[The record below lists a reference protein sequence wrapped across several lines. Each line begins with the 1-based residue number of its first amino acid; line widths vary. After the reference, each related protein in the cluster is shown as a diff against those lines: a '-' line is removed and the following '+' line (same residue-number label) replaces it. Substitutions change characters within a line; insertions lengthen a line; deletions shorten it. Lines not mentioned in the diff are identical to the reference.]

1 MMTDTQPTLVIGHR
15 NPDTDAIAAALG
27 YAFVLDTIGPD
38 HYVAGRAV
46 GEINAQAAF
55 VLARFGLSAPDLVTD
70 VEPHLG
76 DLAER
81 LETVT
86 QDQPLSAA
94 ALLMGKPSYSYVPVV
109 DAQGKALG
117 MLSPADLFGVIA
129 DGLTSDTSGANVLA
143 QAMSQKLAQPVET
156 ALSGDPLM
164 FSADQS
170 VHDVINQV
178 LRADQVE
185 FLIVDSEGRYVG
197 VCRKWALLTPPRRRV
212 VLVDHNEPAQAV
224 SGLENAEL
232 VEVLDHHRL
241 GNLPTTL
248 PMRFLA
254 DPVGS
259 TSTLVTERALEAGV
273 TLPAPIAG
281 VLLGGI
287 MSDTLVFRSPTT
299 TPRDQKAARTLAV
312 LAGLAPADQPEKIES
327 AIQEFGQ
334 AVLAAG
340 AGLGARTA
348 HELVR
353 TDLKAYEANGNTAQI
368 SQVEVAN
375 FDELPARLADLQMAL
390 NHLCA
395 DEKLA
400 LALFTV
406 TDVVRGDS
414 RIIASGQP
422 RIIAALPFKTLQDGT
437 LDAPGVVSRKKQLL
451 PPVLEALAQG

>member
-1 MMTDTQPTLVIGHR
+1 
-15 NPDTDAIAAALG
+15 
-27 YAFVLDTIGPD
+27 
-38 HYVAGRAV
+38 
-46 GEINAQAAF
+46 
-55 VLARFGLSAPDLVTD
+55 
-70 VEPHLG
+70 
-76 DLAER
+76 
-81 LETVT
+81 
-86 QDQPLSAA
+86 
-94 ALLMGKPSYSYVPVV
+94 
-109 DAQGKALG
+109 
-117 MLSPADLFGVIA
+117 
-129 DGLTSDTSGANVLA
+129 
-143 QAMSQKLAQPVET
+143 
-156 ALSGDPLM
+156 
-164 FSADQS
+164 
-170 VHDVINQV
+170 
-178 LRADQVE
+178 
-185 FLIVDSEGRYVG
+185 
-197 VCRKWALLTPPRRRV
+197 
-212 VLVDHNEPAQAV
+212 
-224 SGLENAEL
+224 
-232 VEVLDHHRL
+232 
-241 GNLPTTL
+241 
-248 PMRFLA
+248 MRFLA